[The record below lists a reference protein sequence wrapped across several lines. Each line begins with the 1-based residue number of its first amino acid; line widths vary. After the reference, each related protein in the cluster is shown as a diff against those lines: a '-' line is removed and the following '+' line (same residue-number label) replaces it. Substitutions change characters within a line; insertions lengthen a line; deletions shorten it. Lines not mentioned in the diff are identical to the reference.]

1 MDRTFFS
8 GDWKEGMIA
17 EGGIFR
23 REFDLEN
30 FLEKV
35 ESQYGKVVALKFDG
49 SHNMEVLFMR
59 DNKA

>member
-23 REFDLEN
+23 REFDLEE

-35 ESQYGKVVALKFDG
+35 EEKYGKVVGLKFNG
-49 SHNMEVLFMR
+49 SHNMEVMFMR
-59 DNKA
+59 EKK